1 MTGATMKTE
10 QDFIWLDI
18 DVTIADLVDAVRGDD
33 VADVR
38 AMLETLREHLAAL
51 RAEVRR

>member
-51 RAEVRR
+51 RSEVRR